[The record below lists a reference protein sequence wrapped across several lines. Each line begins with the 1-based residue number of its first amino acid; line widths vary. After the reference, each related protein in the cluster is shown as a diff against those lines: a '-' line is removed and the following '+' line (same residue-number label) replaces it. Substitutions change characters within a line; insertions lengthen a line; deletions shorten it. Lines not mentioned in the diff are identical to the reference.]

1 MENRT
6 KIVKY
11 FMETIK
17 TINSNDYSDIPEIWK
32 AINQLPK
39 VFESIA
45 PVFDI
50 VRKLKEKL
58 PDDFQEIGLKTDEQF
73 QRVLHYSK
81 SEINQILGDEENEDF
96 DKIISLHIAIL
107 RCHLNKTHLF
117 SKERKDIKHY
127 LGNAEKMKEAI
138 DSYFNQVIEI
148 INGASRC
155 IKLTQLKQ
163 GNVAALKAI
172 EVSLLLGKDENCYI
186 KVDNVE
192 LHEDRAVRDTV
203 GGYNGFSFRVAK
215 GVSYRIG
222 GFNAKGESHMEKRLI
237 DKGIFYVTDK
247 RYIFDGSTKNIEG
260 ELKKVIS
267 VEAYS
272 DGIKISRANKRDE
285 VFAGDMDGEYIGAA
299 ISALVKNIN
308 SECAKN
314 SKQASGITL
323 PSDNETEQIRTL
335 LGQVKYQGR
344 FLTKN
349 EKQELLERWQSSVKS
364 NREKIAQWY
373 NDPDLNGFI
382 IGVRYTAICDDRS
395 CDFCRK
401 HNGDVLKINDSRI
414 KDNMPPIHL
423 GCRCSWVAVTKI
435 ESEKKEIKFQ
445 WSDVEKPDPT
455 LITF

>member
-1 MENRT
+1 MENKTQTFKKMVIQLEATVTANPEIRESFPVAEDLIT
-6 KIVKY
+6 VCN
-11 FMETIK
+11 TVIK
-17 TINSNDYSDIPEIWK
+17 TITDIKTQIRNQMSAQQYPNISNEKIKEYLGVNRNELESAIQQNDLIDDFNHILDVAKKITTHQHNK
-32 AINQLPK
+32 ASFFSEK
-39 VFESIA
+39 
-45 PVFDI
+45 
-50 VRKLKEKL
+50 RKLMGKSLNE
-58 PDDFQEIGLKTDEQF
+58 LKTAEKNFKEAYNTMEQF
-73 QRVLHYSK
+73 ISSLNTKIRTLRV
-81 SEINQILGDEENEDF
+81 
-96 DKIISLHIAIL
+96 
-107 RCHLNKTHLF
+107 
-117 SKERKDIKHY
+117 
-127 LGNAEKMKEAI
+127 
-138 DSYFNQVIEI
+138 
-148 INGASRC
+148 
-155 IKLTQLKQ
+155 KQ
-163 GNVAALKAI
+163 GDVTALKAI

-192 LHEDRAVRDTV
+192 LYEDRAVRDTV

-222 GFNAKGESHMEKRLI
+222 GFSARGESHMEKRLI
-237 DKGIFYVTDK
+237 DKGIFYITDK

-285 VFAGDMDGEYIGAA
+285 VFAGDMDSEYIGAA

-308 SECAKN
+308 SECVKN
-314 SKQASGITL
+314 SKQASEVTL
-323 PSDNETEQIRTL
+323 PTDNETEQIRTL
-335 LGQVKYQGR
+335 LGQVKYQGQ

-364 NREKIAQWY
+364 NREKIAQWC

-382 IGVRYTAICDDRS
+382 IGVQYTAICDDRS

-414 KDNMPPIHL
+414 KDNTPPLHL

-435 ESEKKEIKFQ
+435 ENEKEEIKFQ
-445 WSDVEKPDPT
+445 WSDVEKPDFS
-455 LITF
+455 LVTF